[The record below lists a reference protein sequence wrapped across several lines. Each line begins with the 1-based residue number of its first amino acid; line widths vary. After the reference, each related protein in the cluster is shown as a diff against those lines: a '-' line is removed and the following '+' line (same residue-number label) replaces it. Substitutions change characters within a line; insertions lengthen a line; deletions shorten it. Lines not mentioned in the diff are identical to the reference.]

1 MIADIL
7 STAESKMQGTIEHV
21 REELASIRT
30 GRAHPA
36 MFNKI
41 MVDYYGTPTPLQ
53 QLATFQVP
61 EARMVLISPF
71 DRSAMNAIEKA
82 IRDSDLGVN
91 PANDGQHVRIV
102 LPQLTEERRKEYVKL
117 ARTKAEEAR
126 VSVRSNRRHAVD
138 AVKKLE
144 KDKEIGEDDA
154 RNADKQLDA
163 LTKKYEEQVNELLK
177 AKEAELLEV

>member
-1 MIADIL
+1 MISEIL
-7 STAESKMQGTIEHV
+7 ASAEQKMKATIEHAK
-21 REELASIRT
+21 EEFAGIRT

-41 MVDYYGTPTPLQ
+41 MVEYYGTPTPLQ

-61 EARMVLISPF
+61 EARVVLISPF
-71 DRSAMNAIEKA
+71 DRGSMNAIEKA

-117 ARTKAEEAR
+117 AKTKAEEAR
-126 VSVRSNRRHAVD
+126 VAIRSSRRNAVD

-154 RNADKQLDA
+154 RNAEKQLDA
-163 LTKKYEEQVNELLK
+163 LTKKLEEQVNELLK
-177 AKEAELLEV
+177 AKEAELIEV